1 MYSVTFAILLPTPEG
16 FSISLQV
23 KSQLVSESL
32 LYWSNNESSVW
43 VFLDNLGNMIGSLAY
58 LMSLSLS
65 SLLKSL
71 GRSKN
76 ES

>member
-58 LMSLSLS
+58 LMSLSL
-65 SLLKSL
+65 LKSL
-71 GRSKN
+71 GRSEN

>member
-65 SLLKSL
+65 
-71 GRSKN
+71 
-76 ES
+76 